1 MKILI
6 INFGWIGDSIL
17 ASSLAENCKLNGYEQ
32 VDLLLGFPQTAEMLM
47 LNPKID
53 NVYVSKIPGCN
64 PVTDGIDLSIYDRVY
79 KTTGLKFNKKPLDLF
94 NEDFGFDNLKYSFEL
109 NTHEVTFENMGKPS
123 LAFQLDWNDRSRSA
137 TGPRDPNRIIEKLQK
152 KYNVFI
158 IGNNSQFNIDEN
170 TSETFLLNASAL
182 KKCDLFFGYPGG
194 LHWIAA
200 GVGTKTVCTS
210 EHVINHYKNNGEFAG
225 EDFDQFK
232 EQWQVH
238 ASKMFTNQEHI
249 LLEPFISD
257 DAIVDYLLQLQF

>member
-32 VDLLLGFPQTAEMLM
+32 VDLLLGFPQTAEILK
-47 LNPKID
+47 LNSNID
-53 NVYVSKIPGCN
+53 NIYVSKIPGCD

-79 KTTGLKFNKKPLDLF
+79 KTAGLKFNKKPLDLF
-94 NEDFGFDNLKYSFEL
+94 NEDFGFKDLKYSYEL
-109 NTHEVTFENMGKPS
+109 NTYEVSFEDTTKPI
-123 LAFQLDWNDRSRSA
+123 LAFQLDWNNRSRSEI
-137 TGPRDPNRIIEKLQK
+137 GPRNQDNIIAKLQK
-152 KYNVFI
+152 KYNIFI
-158 IGNNSQFNIDEN
+158 IGNNSHFSIDEN
-170 TSETFLLNASAL
+170 TSETFLMDTSAL

-194 LHWIAA
+194 LHWVAA
-200 GVGTKTVCTS
+200 GVGTKTICTS
-210 EHVINHYKNNGEFAG
+210 EHVFNHYKNNGEFKG

-238 ASKMFTNQEHI
+238 ASKIFTDQKHI

-257 DAIVDYLLQLQF
+257 DAIVDYLMQL